1 MALDGR
7 SRLVFPHPDEA
18 NDPRGARTDDFK
30 DDDRL
35 VDDRCGAVKGGTKD
49 HAVGIAAMAR
59 GDPKLEVT
67 AEEPAR
73 LAAERRP
80 VKAKARFRWIT
91 AWANVPPVIA
101 TGPTSFLAQAL
112 RILPSEEFSERRGFT
127 NRLYH
132 DLATHATN
140 GAERRRRPTGQ
151 NRVLRDVAVSSRS
164 RRARRGSFLSR
175 QTARSTRPCRPRPAT
190 PR

>member
-1 MALDGR
+1 MGPYGAGTGADGSADAILLEHDMALDGR

-80 VKAKARFRWIT
+80 VKAKARFSWIT

-112 RILPSEEFSERRGFT
+112 RILPSEAST
-127 NRLYH
+127 T
-132 DLATHATN
+132 LAVAQ
-140 GAERRRRPTGQ
+140 RPE
-151 NRVLRDVAVSSRS
+151 
-164 RRARRGSFLSR
+164 
-175 QTARSTRPCRPRPAT
+175 TRPSPRDEKPVPHSSTADAA
-190 PR
+190 